1 MSALARFIWVITI
14 LAFLSGCT
22 SYRHASLPG
31 APVDTAANENS
42 HFVKVGSRVKVTLTG
57 GEVVTGEVLQVSG
70 NELVLTGDGNYGY
83 SERSLSTS
91 DIVAIEME
99 YTSSSDKKKNVEI
112 VLFSV
117 LALGIAAYI
126 GFVNAMEGM
135 N

>member
-1 MSALARFIWVITI
+1 M
-14 LAFLSGCT
+14 
-22 SYRHASLPG
+22 
-31 APVDTAANENS
+31 
-42 HFVKVGSRVKVTLTG
+42 KVTLSD
-57 GEVVTGEVLQVSG
+57 GEVVTGEVLQVSS

-83 SERSLSTS
+83 SERSLSAS
-91 DIVAIEME
+91 DIVAIEGE

-117 LALGIAAYI
+117 LVLAIAAYV